1 MRKPRHSSVVD
12 KLNLMKFQF
21 QLSPELIQSTRFL
34 SHTRP
39 VQLAHN
45 IVTEFR
51 SNISISTLFFVCW
64 FYVHNIF
71 FVFINIEIYV
81 NNISNTVLPSPFL
94 HPGWHMLWG
103 VFLLEGRVYIWL
115 YSQDFLGCASCAC
128 RTQNLLIMMLDICRH
143 KA

>member
-21 QLSPELIQSTRFL
+21 QLSPELIQSTGFL

-39 VQLAHN
+39 VQLVHN

-81 NNISNTVLPSPFL
+81 NNISHTVLPSHFYILAGICCEVFFCWREGCIFDCILRIFL
-94 HPGWHMLWG
+94 VVL
-103 VFLLEGRVYIWL
+103 RV
-115 YSQDFLGCASCAC
+115 
-128 RTQNLLIMMLDICRH
+128 RVVPKIC
-143 KA
+143 